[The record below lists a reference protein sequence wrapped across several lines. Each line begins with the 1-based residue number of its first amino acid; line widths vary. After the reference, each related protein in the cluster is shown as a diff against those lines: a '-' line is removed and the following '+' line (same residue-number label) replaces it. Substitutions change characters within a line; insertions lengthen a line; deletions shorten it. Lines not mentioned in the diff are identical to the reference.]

1 MPETAGQAA
10 AEGGLWWGVGLSVAL
25 AIGSIALAVTIIVR
39 WPPDHFVRDHAAGAR
54 SNTSCMRTL
63 ALIAKNVL
71 GGVVVLL
78 GIVMALPGIPGQGVL
93 MMIVG
98 VTILDFPGKRRLERR
113 LIARPRILR
122 SINSLRA
129 RFNRAAARD
138 GLMGVVGIVVL
149 LGIALL
155 LSVTAGARSTRASSR
170 GGSGCSWRS
179 ACSRCARSA
188 GARMFA
194 WSNDAANGFIGFANA
209 GIRFVFGDWPAVA
222 MVQAPGPGPSRR
234 AAHGDRGFV
243 LAVKVLPIIVFIASL
258 MAVLY
263 HLGIMQRIVALLA
276 RGLSRSMRISG
287 AEALSTVGDIFLG
300 MTEAPLLIRPYI
312 ARMTESELFAVM
324 AAGMATIS
332 GSVLLAYVAMG
343 VDAGYLVTAS
353 FMSAPAAVMIAKI
366 MVPETGAPETLE
378 RGARRGPAP
387 RRQHHRRRRARR
399 QRGAAAGA
407 QRRRDADRVRR
418 AGRHGRRGVGWSA
431 AGSAIPS
438 CRWGASWGRRWRRW
452 RTSWAS
458 PGARRRS
465 SASCIGTK
473 TVLNEFI
480 AYQAM
485 TSHLDLLSPKSVRIA
500 SFALCGFANFGSL
513 AIVLGG
519 IGGMA
524 PERRSDLARLG
535 VRSIVAGTL
544 ATCLSATIAGLVGG

>member
-1 MPETAGQAA
+1 
-10 AEGGLWWGVGLSVAL
+10 
-25 AIGSIALAVTIIVR
+25 
-39 WPPDHFVRDHAAGAR
+39 
-54 SNTSCMRTL
+54 
-63 ALIAKNVL
+63 
-71 GGVVVLL
+71 
-78 GIVMALPGIPGQGVL
+78 
-93 MMIVG
+93 
-98 VTILDFPGKRRLERR
+98 
-113 LIARPRILR
+113 
-122 SINSLRA
+122 
-129 RFNRAAARD
+129 
-138 GLMGVVGIVVL
+138 MGVAGVVVL

-155 LSVTAGARSTRASSR
+155 LSRDRRRALSPR
-170 GGSGCSWRS
+170 IFAWGLGLQLAIGLFALRT
-179 ACSRCARSA
+179 SA
-188 GARMFA
+188 GARLFA
-194 WSNDAANGFIGFANA
+194 WSNDAANHFIGFANA

-222 MVQAPGPGPSRR
+222 IVQAPGLGPEQGALRTVTV
-234 AAHGDRGFV
+234 GFV

-263 HLGIMQRIVALLA
+263 HLGIMQRVVALLA

-287 AEALSTVGDIFLG
+287 AEALSTVGDVFMG

-324 AAGMATIS
+324 CAGMATIS

-366 MVPETGAPETLE
+366 MVPETGVPETSNAAQVAVPRLDVNVIDAAA
-378 RGARRGPAP
+378 RGASEGLQLALNV
-387 RRQHHRRRRARR
+387 
-399 QRGAAAGA
+399 GAMLIAFVALVA
-407 QRRRDADRVRR
+407 MADK
-418 AGRHGRRGVGWSA
+418 
-431 AGSAIPS
+431 
-438 CRWGASWGRRWRRW
+438 GASVVGGLFGHPELTLGRILGTPLAPLAYVMGVPWGE
-452 RTSWAS
+452 A
-458 PGARRRS
+458 PFVGEL
-465 SASCIGTK
+465 IGTK

-524 PERRSDLARLG
+524 PERRGDLARLG